1 MNPAVA
7 LKERVEGIL
16 RKSSDMDVEQDPGR
30 PNVLV
35 ATVDPEIRIGLAELL
50 EAFPLN
56 AIWLKS
62 VEAAKNMLSKERIA
76 ACLCGFWLQDGTYRE
91 LVRHVRRERVAIPVI
106 IVSAPTCPHE
116 YQDYLAAMNIGALDF
131 LCYPYK
137 KSDLERMLR
146 LAIETHSRST
156 RRQASMIGPD
166 LQAPGA
172 PQ

>member
-16 RKSSDMDVEQDPGR
+16 RKRSDLDAEHDPGR

-35 ATVDPEIRIGLAELL
+35 AMVDPEIRSGLAELL

-56 AIWLKS
+56 AIWLKG
-62 VEAAKNMLSKERIA
+62 VEAAKNMLSKESIA

-91 LVRHVRRERVAIPVI
+91 LVRHVRRERVEIPVI
-106 IVSAPTCPHE
+106 IVSAPACPHE
-116 YQDYLAAMNIGALDF
+116 YRDYLAAMNIGALDF
-131 LCYPYK
+131 LCHPYR
-137 KSDLERMLR
+137 KSDLERMLQ
-146 LAIETHSRST
+146 LAIEAHSRSV
-156 RRQASMIGPD
+156 RQQAPLIGGD

-172 PQ
+172 A